1 MLFKRKGINS
11 KLFHP
16 KASAVKLTFL
26 SVKFHGFTKSVEILY
41 IFQVNANYIDMT
53 NVIKFKQK
61 SSITI
66 SVSVLINL

>member
-11 KLFHP
+11 KIFHP
-16 KASAVKLTFL
+16 KASAFKLTFL
-26 SVKFHGFTKSVEILY
+26 PVKFHGFTKSMEILY
-41 IFQVNANYIDMT
+41 IFQVNTNYIDMT

-66 SVSVLINL
+66 SLSVLVKL